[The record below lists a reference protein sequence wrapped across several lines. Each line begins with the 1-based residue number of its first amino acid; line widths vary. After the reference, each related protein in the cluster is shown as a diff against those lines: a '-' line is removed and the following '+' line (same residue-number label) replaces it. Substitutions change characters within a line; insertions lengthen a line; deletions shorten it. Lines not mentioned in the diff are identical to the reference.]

1 MKNGVKIFVTIISV
15 LTIGLLI
22 NSRRVKQENFDLIV
36 LFELNDV
43 YEKCISR
50 LENNLQKNKN
60 LNYNDSLYNYYID
73 REGIQICL
81 CKEDSIKKIIE
92 KNVKESFKKNW
103 KFVY

>member
-1 MKNGVKIFVTIISV
+1 MKKEIKIIIAIILI

-22 NSRRVKQENFDLIV
+22 NSRRVKRENYDLIV
-36 LFELNDV
+36 LMELNEV
-43 YEKCISR
+43 FVKCNSR
-50 LENNLQKNKN
+50 LESNLPKNKR

-73 REGIQICL
+73 SQGFEICL

-92 KNVKESFKKNW
+92 KNVKEGFEKNW